1 MRARH
6 WGGFLYAQFARVP
19 CNGGLRGDWASSLRD
34 VTYDLTRLGNARFEH
49 LVQAL
54 ALRHLGP
61 GVEIFGDGPDGGRE
75 ATFRGSIDMGGKGDW
90 DGYGV
95 IQAKYKSQ
103 LTGTAADQKWFFEQV
118 TAELDLWVDQ
128 TKKRHK
134 NQPEYFIIATNVSVS
149 SVEEN
154 GGQDRLRRL
163 FAIYRDRVD
172 PRTKKKNGMPK
183 FKDYDLWHADKL
195 DRLLE
200 DNQEISRRYAD
211 LILPGD
217 VLSRLFD
224 HVSQTDR
231 KVAAAWIGHITRA
244 LSSDI
249 RVELGESGD
258 LTNTHLDL
266 AHVAVDLPSSHL
278 WERPP
283 ALSDST
289 ARKLVREHLESLIRH
304 TSNDTALGSLVT
316 RADQVLSPALVPAAQ
331 DRVVVLGGPGSGKS
345 TLSRLLCQIYRV
357 ALVKEAASGRV
368 THAVAEKASRISAA
382 FADAGLP
389 EPTLHRL
396 PVRVVLSEFA
406 DEVSKP
412 VKPTLLQHIVDTIND
427 RASDPITVP
436 EALRLLETW
445 PLLLMLDGM
454 DEVASAT
461 NRDEVTQR
469 ISDFLDEMAAHQAD
483 VLTVCTSRPIGF
495 ENDDRINYQE
505 LRLTP
510 LTTQQALGYAS
521 RLLQTRFAENPD
533 RRDEVQIRLI
543 KASHSPDTAR
553 LMTSPLQVTI
563 LSLLLEQAT
572 EIPDSRYA
580 LFKNYYAVI
589 HARES
594 SKPPG
599 IGDVIRRYRTQLD
612 QLHQQCGLAI
622 HARAENAGDSDSIL
636 PISDLESIARRI
648 LEAEEQP
655 NPEQLIEQ
663 IVKLTRQ
670 RLVLLVPRG
679 DGVAFEVR
687 SLAEFFAATALMVG
701 EDELDTLARLIPS
714 AHWRHTWLLAAG
726 YVFSDLIGKR
736 DSLLQLLTDANH
748 ESKVNRFVMPGATL
762 AVDALKDGFAANTPK
777 YQKRLVHIAL
787 QLIRGPR
794 GGHITNLA
802 QTLAPLMEES
812 EAIRQTVWQE
822 VDASLADNSPGA
834 IRTFLNGLVEADSGT
849 IGATAG
855 NKLDAYMNRP
865 NPEQSAEPSSDATT
879 NAAIRSALDR
889 VIEITLSDNS
899 DEHVVDFAARVS
911 LGDNDADNAAVQQVR
926 EIIIDN
932 CGENQRRR
940 ATLREILAGALE
952 HDMVN
957 QNPQPTP
964 ATLLTPAVSG
974 RPRQSW
980 VEWDRP
986 RPRQRTTAP
995 PLDT

>member
-1 MRARH
+1 M
-6 WGGFLYAQFARVP
+6 
-19 CNGGLRGDWASSLRD
+19 
-34 VTYDLTRLGNARFEH
+34 TYDLTRLGSARFEH

-75 ATFRGSIDMGGKGDW
+75 ATFRGSIDMDGKGKW

-163 FAIYRDRVD
+163 FAKYRDRTD

-231 KVAAAWIGHITRA
+231 KVATAWIGHITRA
-244 LSSDI
+244 LSSDTK
-249 RVELGESGD
+249 VELGESGD

-266 AHVAVDLPSSHL
+266 AHIAVDLPSSQIRERVPSHL
-278 WERPP
+278 ERPP
-283 ALSDST
+283 AFPYSAT
-289 ARKLVREHLESLIRH
+289 KLAPERLKSLIRH
-304 TSNDTALGSLVT
+304 ALSDNTAPNNTALRSLVT
-316 RADQVLSPALVPAAQ
+316 RADQVLSPALDPAAR

-368 THAVAEKASRISAA
+368 THAVTDKASRIAAA
-382 FADAGLP
+382 FADADLP

-406 DEVSKP
+406 DQVSKP
-412 VKPTLLQHIVDTIND
+412 DKPTLLQHIVDTIND

-469 ISDFLDEMAAHQAD
+469 IADFLDEMAANQAD

-510 LTTQQALGYAS
+510 LTTQQALDYAS

-533 RRDEVQIRLI
+533 RRDEVLKRLS
-543 KASHSPDTAR
+543 KASRSLDTAR

-622 HARAENAGDSDSIL
+622 HARAEKAGDSDSIL
-636 PISDLESIARRI
+636 PISDLESITRRI

-687 SLAEFFAATALMVG
+687 SLAEFFAATALMVR

-726 YVFSDLIGKR
+726 YVFSDLTGKR

-748 ESKVNRFVMPGATL
+748 ENKINRFVMPGSTL

-794 GGHITNLA
+794 GAHITNLA
-802 QTLAPLMEES
+802 ETLAPLMEES
-812 EAIRQTVWQE
+812 DAIRQTVWQE

-849 IGATAG
+849 VGATAG

-865 NPEQSAEPSSDATT
+865 NPGQSAEPSSDDAA

-889 VIEITLSDNS
+889 VIEITLSDDS
-899 DEHVVDFAARVS
+899 DEHVIDFAARVS
-911 LGDNDADNAAVQQVR
+911 LGGNDADNAAVQQVR

-957 QNPQPTP
+957 QNPEPTP

-980 VEWDRP
+980 VEWDRLS
-986 RPRQRTTAP
+986 PRQQTTAP

>member
-1 MRARH
+1 MRR
-6 WGGFLYAQFARVP
+6 
-19 CNGGLRGDWASSLRD
+19 GGLLELGSASNLRG

-54 ALRHLGP
+54 ALRHLGT

-75 ATFRGSIDMGGKGDW
+75 ATFRGSIDMAGKGEW

-103 LTGTAADQKWFFEQV
+103 LNGSPADQKWFFEQV
-118 TAELDLWVDQ
+118 TAELDLWVDRS
-128 TKKRHK
+128 KKRYK

-163 FAIYRDRVD
+163 FADYRDRVD
-172 PRTKKKNGMPK
+172 PRTNKKIGMPK

-231 KVAAAWIGHITRA
+231 KVASAWISHIARA
-244 LSSDI
+244 LSSDTK
-249 RVELGESGD
+249 VELGESGD

-266 AHVAVDLPSSHL
+266 AHVAVDLPSTFF
-278 WERPP
+278 
-283 ALSDST
+283 DSAT
-289 ARKLVREHLESLIRH
+289 EQIHRRH
-304 TSNDTALGSLVT
+304 DGRIGRASSTDTALRSLVT
-316 RADQVLSPALVPAAQ
+316 RADQVLSPVLDPAAR
-331 DRVVVLGGPGSGKS
+331 DRVVILGGPGSGKS

-357 ALVKEAASGRV
+357 ALVKDAASARV
-368 THAVAEKASRISAA
+368 TRAVADKASRISAA

-389 EPTLHRL
+389 TPSLHRL

-406 DEVSKP
+406 DQVSKP
-412 VKPTLLQHIVDTIND
+412 VKPTLLQHIVETIND

-436 EALRLLETW
+436 DALRLLETW

-495 ENDDRINYQE
+495 DNDERINYQE

-510 LTTQQALGYAS
+510 LTMQQALGYAS

-533 RRDEVQIRLI
+533 RRDEVLVRLS
-543 KASHSPDTAR
+543 KASRSPDTAR

-594 SKPPG
+594 TKPPG

-622 HARAENAGDSDSIL
+622 HARAEYAGDSDSIL

-687 SLAEFFAATALMVG
+687 SLAEFFAATALMVRG
-701 EDELDTLARLIPS
+701 DDLDTLARLIPS

-726 YVFSDLIGKR
+726 YVFSDLTGKR

-748 ESKVNRFVMPGATL
+748 HNKVNRFVMPGSTL

-787 QLIRGPR
+787 ELIKGPR
-794 GGHITNLA
+794 GSHITGLA
-802 QTLAPLMEES
+802 ETLAPLMEQS
-812 EAIRQTVWQE
+812 EAIRKTVWQE
-822 VDASLADNSPGA
+822 VDASIADNSPGA
-834 IRTFLNGLVEADSGT
+834 VRTFLNGLVEADSGT
-849 IGATAG
+849 VGATAG
-855 NKLDAYMNRP
+855 NKLDAYMSRP
-865 NPEQSAEPSSDATT
+865 NTEPSGESGSDSTPDST
-879 NAAIRSALDR
+879 IRSAIDR
-889 VIEITLSDNS
+889 IIQFTLPDNS
-899 DEHVVDFAARVS
+899 DANVIDFAARLR
-911 LGDNDADNAAVQQVR
+911 LGDNDADNSVVQQVR
-926 EIIIDN
+926 EIIVDN

-940 ATLREILAGALE
+940 ATLRQTLAVALE
-952 HDMVN
+952 HDMVD
-957 QNPQPTP
+957 QNPDIHDPTHI
-964 ATLLTPAVSG
+964 
-974 RPRQSW
+974 
-980 VEWDRP
+980 
-986 RPRQRTTAP
+986 
-995 PLDT
+995 